1 MSIVSKKNGFLFV
14 LGLLILI
21 MVAFFIT
28 MRIKTKPIVYP
39 VTERILINTDSII
52 IQNDSLVMPI
62 VYRGNPD
69 MRTVKGKERKERFLN
84 MMLPSIL
91 IAQRKLEVERNEIM
105 KLESKLR
112 LGRIKAADSL
122 KIDSLLTYYK
132 CKNIEE
138 VINNLHF
145 HPVSIV
151 LAQAAIESGWG
162 TSRFFLEANN
172 VFGIW
177 SYNKSED
184 RIRAFETRGENSIYL
199 RKYDNL
205 YGSVY
210 DYLMTVARAPAYR
223 KLREVRLES
232 DDPYELIQ
240 YLVNYSE
247 LREEYVRI
255 LHNVIR
261 QNELTKYDHYQL
273 VNIDENDPVW
283 KSL

>member
-1 MSIVSKKNGFLFV
+1 MSVVSKKNSFIIV
-14 LGLLILI
+14 LGILLLL
-21 MVAFFIT
+21 MGAVFVT
-28 MRIKTKPIVYP
+28 LRIKTKVIAYP
-39 VTERILINTDSII
+39 VTERILVNTDSIL
-52 IQNDSLVMPI
+52 IQNDSIVLPV

-69 MRTVKGKERKERFLN
+69 MRTVKGKERKERFLH

-91 IAQRKLEVERNEIM
+91 IAQRKLEQERERIV
-105 KLESKLR
+105 KIERR
-112 LGRIKAADSL
+112 LNAGQIQAEDSL
-122 KIDSLLTYYK
+122 RIDSLLTYYK
-132 CKNIEE
+132 CQDLNQ

-177 SYNKSED
+177 SYNKTED
-184 RIRAFETRGENSIYL
+184 RIQAFETRGENSIYL

-210 DYLMTVARAPAYR
+210 DYLITVARAPAYR
-223 KLREVRLES
+223 QLREVRLES

-247 LREEYVRI
+247 LREEYVKI

-261 QNELTKYDHYQL
+261 QNDLTKFDHYQL
-273 VNIDENDPVW
+273 VNIDENDPIW